1 MTVLKTKEQN
11 AQKKV
16 LRKKSLDLRIIKT
29 V

>member
-1 MTVLKTKEQN
+1 MTVLKTKEQK

-16 LRKKSLDLRIIKT
+16 KRKKSLDLRIIKT